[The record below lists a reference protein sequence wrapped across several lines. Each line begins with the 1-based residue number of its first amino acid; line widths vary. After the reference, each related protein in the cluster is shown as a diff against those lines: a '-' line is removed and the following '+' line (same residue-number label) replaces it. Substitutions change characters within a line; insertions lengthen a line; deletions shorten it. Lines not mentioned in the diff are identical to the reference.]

1 MKAFDLAYYQPM
13 LTLGAKIGSW
23 TGELEVEPGRRERV
37 TARGIEV
44 CGIPLGERN
53 YELGKC
59 SDVAAKIVSEI
70 QSFEDQLHPHS
81 KHAAFS
87 VGYYCLLPKFDHWLR
102 HLPPNITAPSARR
115 VDAAMAKYLHGIMGA
130 PEGVP
135 DIVQRRM
142 QLSGRHYGLG
152 YRSRL

>member
-1 MKAFDLAYYQPM
+1 M
-13 LTLGAKIGSW
+13 
-23 TGELEVEPGRRERV
+23 
-37 TARGIEV
+37 
-44 CGIPLGERN
+44 
-53 YELGKC
+53 
-59 SDVAAKIVSEI
+59 
-70 QSFEDQLHPHS
+70 
-81 KHAAFS
+81 
-87 VGYYCLLPKFDHWLR
+87 PKFDHWLR

-152 YRSRL
+152 YRSREGLVAPVAYVAGFIESHERFLTGERGVGFFPQLEQLLGHGAFDAGGGRFTLALDDGEIVQ